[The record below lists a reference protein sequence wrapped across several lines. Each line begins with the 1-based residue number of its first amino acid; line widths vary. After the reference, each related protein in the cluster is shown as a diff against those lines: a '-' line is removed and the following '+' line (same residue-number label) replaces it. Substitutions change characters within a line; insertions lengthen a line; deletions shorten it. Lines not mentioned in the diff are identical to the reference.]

1 MSKLASSNQGGPLGA
16 NLVTLTLRCMCA
28 EQCTKE
34 PVRKKFPGSTK
45 ISMLKRIAT
54 RVFGVDASE
63 ITLYFVPERAARPR
77 IWMMTTRQLSYFGV
91 PDGATVDVADKVAF
105 DGRGRFGV
113 FIWCAYY
120 ESFC

>member
-1 MSKLASSNQGGPLGA
+1 
-16 NLVTLTLRCMCA
+16 MCA

-63 ITLYFVPERAARPR
+63 ITFAPECRSEIPHDVYGHDGDGTIMAMIVLMA
-77 IWMMTTRQLSYFGV
+77 MMAMMAMLAMMAMKTMGQSW
-91 PDGATVDVADKVAF
+91 PCWQ
-105 DGRGRFGV
+105 
-113 FIWCAYY
+113 WC
-120 ESFC
+120 